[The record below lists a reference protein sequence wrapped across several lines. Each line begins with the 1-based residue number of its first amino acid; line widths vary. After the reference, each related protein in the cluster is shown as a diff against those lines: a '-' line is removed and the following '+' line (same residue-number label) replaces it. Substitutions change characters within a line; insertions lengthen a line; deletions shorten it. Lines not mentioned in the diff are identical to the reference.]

1 MPAPALLSDPA
12 IVSATGM
19 LADIMGRRPQRDGY
33 SLRAV
38 AADRFDR
45 AAFHGFLAERFFLG
59 TLRLFV
65 NEGVAA
71 VVVAFVIRRRGFAAK
86 IAVDALIV
94 DVVRTG
100 NVLGIFVGSVSH
112 ILPLKANWNVE
123 RNPSGAN
130 RNLPPGPHRRG
141 QLFSR
146 QRSVRDGAQI
156 ADQKGENKYVARVPG
171 RAGDLRRFRDRLFL
185 SRPALPVRMA
195 PAPASQSR

>member
-1 MPAPALLSDPA
+1 APALLSDPA

-19 LADIMGRRPQRDGY
+19 LADIVGRRPPAFAKLRRGKEGDGY

-45 AAFHGFLAERFFLG
+45 AAFHGFLAKRFFLG

-86 IAVDALIV
+86 IAVDALII
-94 DVVRTG
+94 DIIRTG

-130 RNLPPGPHRRG
+130 RNLPRIAGRRG
-141 QLFSR
+141 QSRGR
-146 QRSVRDGAQI
+146 QRSV
-156 ADQKGENKYVARVPG
+156 K
-171 RAGDLRRFRDRLFL
+171 
-185 SRPALPVRMA
+185 
-195 PAPASQSR
+195 